1 VYASTDI
8 WTAARRG
15 DVDLLRILIEEEK
28 NDVNEG
34 DEDGSTPL
42 HWAAYFDR
50 YLQLSLSAA
59 QLACVSLTFS
69 LALGSSLSLT
79 PTQAGGDQ
87 LPTAARRQHRRAQ
100 HEGVADAPALGLHRQ
115 EPEGEEML
123 FVSCIVSSK
132 TDSTSSQ
139 SMLLLIQEGA
149 DISKSDKRGYDCL
162 THACQYG
169 NVLMAHNLI
178 VKQGKGNPSIYLS
191 VWPD

>member
-69 LALGSSLSLT
+69 LALGSSLSLSHPHRLEAISYLLQRGANIDALNTKESQT
-79 PTQAGGDQ
+79 PLHWACIGKS
-87 LPTAARRQHRRAQ
+87 LKVRRCFSCVMRCVVCR
-100 HEGVADAPALGLHRQ
+100 
-115 EPEGEEML
+115 
-123 FVSCIVSSK
+123 VSCVVSC
-132 TDSTSSQ
+132 
-139 SMLLLIQEGA
+139 
-149 DISKSDKRGYDCL
+149 R
-162 THACQYG
+162 
-169 NVLMAHNLI
+169 
-178 VKQGKGNPSIYLS
+178 LS
-191 VWPD
+191 VS